1 MVMRSS
7 ALARITQAV
16 LVATLVFTLTT
27 CSRTYESTPI
37 SLAYSPGFQPP
48 TALETGAY
56 AAIAVTVSNDP
67 KNAGVTFSCTPD
79 QSAGDCG
86 SFSLTTV
93 PSTVPTCY
101 LAPDAVPSG
110 GTVTV
115 TATSVT
121 DPTKMLSSTITIE
134 NGAPNPCP

>member
-1 MVMRSS
+1 MVMRAS
-7 ALARITQAV
+7 AFARIAQAV
-16 LVATLVFTLTT
+16 LVTALVFTLTT

-37 SLAYSPGFQPP
+37 SLAYSPDFQPP
-48 TALETGAY
+48 TGLETGAY

-67 KNAGVTFSCTPD
+67 KNAGVTFSCAPD

-86 SFSLTTV
+86 SFT
-93 PSTVPTCY
+93 PPAAASTDPTCY

-121 DPTKMLSSTITIE
+121 DPTKMLSSNITIVS
-134 NGAPNPCP
+134 GAQNPCP